1 MHADYAQPAVGGQRG
16 RSDLRTEIEIIQRNF
31 VAEAIE
37 FPELELISAQ
47 ISFQNITANTKKVN
61 IQTHPE
67 TKIRKINLKTFL
79 FNMKTA
85 TLRVFSPKKFTNPLI
100 IL

>member
-47 ISFQNITANTKKVN
+47 ISFQNITANTKTVN
-61 IQTHPE
+61 IQADPE
-67 TKIRKINLKTFL
+67 TRIRKINLKIFHIEHEDSYSSCDFTE
-79 FNMKTA
+79 
-85 TLRVFSPKKFTNPLI
+85 KKIPTH
-100 IL
+100 